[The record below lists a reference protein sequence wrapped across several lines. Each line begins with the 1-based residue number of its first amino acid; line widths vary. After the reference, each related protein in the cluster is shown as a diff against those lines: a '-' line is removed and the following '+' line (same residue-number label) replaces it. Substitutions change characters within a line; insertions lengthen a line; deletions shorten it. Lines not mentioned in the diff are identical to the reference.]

1 MQHNVTV
8 RGING
13 AIKWSYHSAAVFNAW
28 TVTRA
33 GAEWTLAGTL
43 VSSDAYRVSQRPLRF
58 VAPHADGQ
66 WVWPIEELQIEGAS
80 LTAKLGPPV
89 R

>member
-1 MQHNVTV
+1 MQHHVTD

-13 AIKWSYHSAAVFNAW
+13 AIKWSYHDAAVFAAW

-43 VSSDAYRVSQRPLRF
+43 KSSDDFRVSQRPLKF
-58 VAPHADGQ
+58 VAPHADG
-66 WVWPIEELQIEGAS
+66 VWTWPVEELQITGAS

>member
-1 MQHNVTV
+1 MHHVTV
-8 RGING
+8 NGING
-13 AIKWSYHSAAVFNAW
+13 AIKWSYHEAAVFSAW

-43 VSSDAYRVSQRPLRF
+43 KSSDDFRVSQRPLKF
-58 VAPHADGQ
+58 VAPHADG
-66 WVWPIEELQIEGAS
+66 VWTWPVEELLIQGAS
-80 LTAKLGPPV
+80 LTAKLGPPL